1 MTMDVNSEM
10 LYLSTNTNTIE
21 EFVKFCM
28 HIEHILYHTKSDHG
42 YHPSILNCIN
52 GSKNLNYGLCDGVP
66 KLYFDMKECK
76 VCSGEEK
83 ERILNTTATGQVS
96 HTWTV
101 LSDTIMDDDSK
112 ITEFKK
118 LNYNNA
124 FALYILLHNFQLLLA
139 FSVMNVSDSKMVRSV
154 IRYFFNGLYPH
165 LRNELSNM
173 DIGQNRRE
181 KQTQLVNL
189 AIVTAMWTGLFPYSS
204 KDMIGKIGIRYF
216 PKNVHLLASLPQ
228 ATLTKMATL
237 HLAVIEENKR
247 NII

>member
-154 IRYFFNGLYPH
+154 IRYVFNGLYP
-165 LRNELSNM
+165 
-173 DIGQNRRE
+173 
-181 KQTQLVNL
+181 
-189 AIVTAMWTGLFPYSS
+189 FPYSS